1 MSLSSTSAVTMQ
13 RVIRKQKAVKEFQ
26 ALKRAVTKIQ
36 ARVRGQQLLEA
47 AESGDI
53 SEVKN
58 LLARGA
64 DVNATDK
71 YGITALHW
79 AAERGYEEIVKALV
93 KAGADV
99 NAKESAGWTAL
110 HYAGLCGF
118 ADIVQALVIA
128 GADVNATDNDGWTA
142 LQLAKSSDHK
152 LSFKN
157 AIEEGKQ
164 KLISLYEHSLHPEV
178 TQERL
183 NDLLSKRITQDLN
196 ETPYSKKIFDY
207 ANLKRLSKKQID
219 QVNKYIEERAS
230 VTIQKERASVTI
242 QTAYR
247 GYLERK
253 GIKSLNQKSK

>member
-1 MSLSSTSAVTMQ
+1 MA
-13 RVIRKQKAVKEFQ
+13 AD
-26 ALKRAVTKIQ
+26 
-36 ARVRGQQLLEA
+36 RGYEL
-47 AESGDI
+47 
-53 SEVKN
+53 VP
-58 LLARGA
+58 
-64 DVNATDK
+64 
-71 YGITALHW
+71 
-79 AAERGYEEIVKALV
+79 ERGYEEIVKALV

-110 HYAGLCGF
+110 HYAGLCGSK
-118 ADIVQALVIA
+118 DIVQALVIA
-128 GADVNATDNDGWTA
+128 GADVNATNNDGLTA
-142 LQLAKSSDHK
+142 LQLAEDCGCFNVKK
-152 LSFKN
+152 

-253 GIKSLNQKSK
+253 K

>member
-1 MSLSSTSAVTMQ
+1 MNIPQHSLAAVTIQ
-13 RVIRKQKAVKEFQ
+13 RAIRKQKAVKEFQ
-26 ALKRAVTKIQ
+26 TLKRAATKIQ
-36 ARVRGQQLLEA
+36 ARVRGHQLLEA

-53 SEVKN
+53 SEVEN

-79 AAERGYEEIVKALV
+79 AA
-93 KAGADV
+93 KAGKTEV
-99 NAKESAGWTAL
+99 VE
-110 HYAGLCGF
+110 
-118 ADIVQALVIA
+118 ALVIA
-128 GADVNATDNDGWTA
+128 GADVNATDNDGETV
-142 LQLAKSSDHK
+142 LQFAKKGGHYVK
-152 LSFKN
+152 LKK

-183 NDLLSKRITQDLN
+183 NDLLGKIIKKNTDSKICSNQ
-196 ETPYSKKIFDY
+196 IFEY
-207 ANLKRLSKKQID
+207 ANSKRLSKKQID
-219 QVNKYIEERAS
+219 QVNKYIEEREA

-253 GIKSLNQKSK
+253 K